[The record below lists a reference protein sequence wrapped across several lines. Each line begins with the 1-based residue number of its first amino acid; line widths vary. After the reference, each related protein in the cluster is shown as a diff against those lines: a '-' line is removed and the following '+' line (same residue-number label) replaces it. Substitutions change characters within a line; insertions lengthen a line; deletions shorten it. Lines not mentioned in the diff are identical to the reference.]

1 MKLKLENLSFAYE
14 NYGNTIREKI
24 FDGVNLYVQD
34 KEKILILGECG
45 SGKSTLSS
53 ILASLTPAYNQ
64 GKLEGEISYD
74 GKGIGSAHEMMSFLS
89 LVPQDP
95 GAYIITTSCEDELAY
110 PLESLAVSRD
120 EMKRRIDLSL
130 SAWGLERYR
139 TLMPAGLSGG
149 EKKRLAIACALI
161 SDPEF
166 VIFDESFDDLDVFWK
181 EKLGNV
187 IRDGNFTGIVTSA
200 RFIPSFRG
208 LFDAIYR
215 IEDRKL
221 VRISEDDAF
230 ENFSFSIPCLDVK
243 ETCTLEAVNIKIE
256 KERENTLFTLSVPSF
271 HLKRGEIVSLCGD
284 NGSGKSTFSRML
296 CAIESQSEG
305 SILMNG
311 ALADRK
317 TLQRQVG
324 YVFQNPDYQIFL
336 PSVRDELSY
345 SFSFLYVSKAE
356 REKRLEELSML
367 FSLDLDASAA
377 LMSYGERKRLQCAV
391 YYSLGRSFYILDE
404 IEASLP
410 YSESARMVEL
420 LASRGAGI
428 LLISHD
434 EDFVRCAAVRN
445 YMIESGVMHEI

>member
-74 GKGIGSAHEMMSFLS
+74 GKGIESAHEMMSFLS

-139 TLMPAGLSGG
+139 TVMPAGLSGG

-187 IRDGNFTGIVTSA
+187 IRDGDFTGIVTSA
-200 RFIPSFRG
+200 RFISSFRG
-208 LFDAIYR
+208 LFDAVYR

-243 ETCTLEAVNIKIE
+243 ETCTLEALNIKIE

-296 CAIESQSEG
+296 CALESPSEG
-305 SILMNG
+305 SILING
-311 ALADRK
+311 AVADRK

-356 REKRLEELSML
+356 KEKRLEELSML

-377 LMSYGERKRLQCAV
+377 LMSYGERKRLQCAI

-420 LASRGAGI
+420 LSSRGAGI

>member
-74 GKGIGSAHEMMSFLS
+74 GKGIESAHEMMSFLS

-139 TLMPAGLSGG
+139 TVMPAGLSGG

-187 IRDGNFTGIVTSA
+187 IRDGDFTGIVTSA

-208 LFDAIYR
+208 LFDAVYR

-221 VRISEDDAF
+221 VRINEDDAF
-230 ENFSFSIPCLDVK
+230 ENFSFSISCREVK
-243 ETCTLEAVNIKIE
+243 ETGTLEAENIKIE
-256 KERENTLFTLSVPSF
+256 KERENSLFTLSVPSF
-271 HLKRGEIVSLCGD
+271 YLKRGEIVSLCGD

-345 SFSFLYVSKAE
+345 SFSFLSLSKAE
-356 REKRLEELSML
+356 KEKRLEELSML

-377 LMSYGERKRLQCAV
+377 LMSYGERKRLQCAI

>member
-74 GKGIGSAHEMMSFLS
+74 GKGIESAHEMMSFLS

-139 TLMPAGLSGG
+139 TVMPAGLSGG

-187 IRDGNFTGIVTSA
+187 IRDGDFTGIVTSA

-208 LFDAIYR
+208 LFDAVYR

-296 CAIESQSEG
+296 CALESQSEG

-356 REKRLEELSML
+356 KEKRLEELSML

-377 LMSYGERKRLQCAV
+377 LMSYGERKRLQCAI

>member
-74 GKGIGSAHEMMSFLS
+74 GNGIESAHEMMSFLS

-139 TLMPAGLSGG
+139 TVMPAGLSGG

-187 IRDGNFTGIVTSA
+187 IRDGDFTCIVTSA

-208 LFDAIYR
+208 LFDAVYR
-215 IEDRKL
+215 IEERKL
-221 VRISEDDAF
+221 VRINEDDAF
-230 ENFSFSIPCLDVK
+230 ENFSFSLHPRDVK
-243 ETCTLEAVNIKIE
+243 ETGTLEAVNIKIE
-256 KERENTLFTLSVPSF
+256 KERENSLFTLSVPSF
-271 HLKRGEIVSLCGD
+271 RLKRGEIVSLCGD

-296 CAIESQSEG
+296 CALESQSEG
-305 SILMNG
+305 SILLNG

-356 REKRLEELSML
+356 KEKRLEELSML

-377 LMSYGERKRLQCAV
+377 LMSYGERKRLQCAI

>member
-45 SGKSTLSS
+45 SGKSTLSL

-74 GKGIGSAHEMMSFLS
+74 GKGIESAHEMMSFLS

-139 TLMPAGLSGG
+139 TVMPAGLSGG

-187 IRDGNFTGIVTSA
+187 IRDGDFTGIVTSA

-208 LFDAIYR
+208 LFDAVYR
-215 IEDRKL
+215 IEERKL
-221 VRISEDDAF
+221 VRINEDDAF
-230 ENFSFSIPCLDVK
+230 ENFSFSLSCREVK
-243 ETCTLEAVNIKIE
+243 ENGTLEAENIKIE
-256 KERENTLFTLSVPSF
+256 KERENSLFTLSVPTF

-296 CAIESQSEG
+296 CALESPSEG
-305 SILMNG
+305 SILING
-311 ALADRK
+311 AVADRK

-345 SFSFLYVSKAE
+345 SFSFLSLSKTE
-356 REKRLEELSML
+356 KEKRLEELSLL
-367 FSLDLDASAA
+367 FSLDLDASAS
-377 LMSYGERKRLQCAV
+377 LMSYGERKRLQCAI
-391 YYSLGRSFYILDE
+391 YYSLSRSFYILDE

-420 LASRGAGI
+420 LSSRGAGI

>member
-74 GKGIGSAHEMMSFLS
+74 GKGIESAHEMMSFLS

-139 TLMPAGLSGG
+139 TVMPAGLSGG

-208 LFDAIYR
+208 LFDAVYR
-215 IEDRKL
+215 IEEREL

-243 ETCTLEAVNIKIE
+243 ETCTLEALNIKIE

-296 CAIESQSEG
+296 CALESQSEG

-356 REKRLEELSML
+356 KEKRLEELSML

-377 LMSYGERKRLQCAV
+377 LMSYGERKRLQCAI

>member
-64 GKLEGEISYD
+64 GKLEGDISYD
-74 GKGIGSAHEMMSFLS
+74 GKGIESAHEMMSFLS

-139 TLMPAGLSGG
+139 TVMPAGLSGG

-187 IRDGNFTGIVTSA
+187 IRDGDFTGIVTSA

-208 LFDAIYR
+208 LFDAVYR

-296 CAIESQSEG
+296 CALESQSEG

-356 REKRLEELSML
+356 KEKRLEELSML

-377 LMSYGERKRLQCAV
+377 LMSYGERKRLQCAI

-420 LASRGAGI
+420 LSSRGAGI

>member
-74 GKGIGSAHEMMSFLS
+74 GKGIESAHEMMSFLS

-139 TLMPAGLSGG
+139 TVMPAGLSGG

-208 LFDAIYR
+208 LFDAVYR

-230 ENFSFSIPCLDVK
+230 ENFSFSIPYLDVK
-243 ETCTLEAVNIKIE
+243 ETCTLEALNIKIE

-296 CAIESQSEG
+296 CALESPSQG
-305 SILMNG
+305 SILING
-311 ALADRK
+311 AVADRK

-356 REKRLEELSML
+356 KEKRLEELSML

-377 LMSYGERKRLQCAV
+377 LMSYGERKRLQCAI

-420 LASRGAGI
+420 LSSRGAGI

>member
-74 GKGIGSAHEMMSFLS
+74 GKGIESAHEMMSFLS

-139 TLMPAGLSGG
+139 TVMPAGLSGG

-187 IRDGNFTGIVTSA
+187 IRDGDFTGIVTSA

-208 LFDAIYR
+208 LFDAVYR
-215 IEDRKL
+215 IKERKL
-221 VRISEDDAF
+221 VRINEDDAF
-230 ENFSFSIPCLDVK
+230 ENFSFSISCREVK
-243 ETCTLEAVNIKIE
+243 GTGILEAENIKIE
-256 KERENTLFTLSVPSF
+256 KERENSLFTLSVPTF

-296 CAIESQSEG
+296 CALESQSEG

-356 REKRLEELSML
+356 KEKRLEELSML

-377 LMSYGERKRLQCAV
+377 LMSYGERKRLQCAI

>member
-34 KEKILILGECG
+34 KEKILILGQCG

-64 GKLEGEISYD
+64 GKLEGDISYD
-74 GKGIGSAHEMMSFLS
+74 GKGIESAHEMMSFLS

-110 PLESLAVSRD
+110 PLESLAVSRE

-139 TLMPAGLSGG
+139 TVMPAGLSGG

-208 LFDAIYR
+208 LFDAVYR
-215 IEDRKL
+215 IEEREL

-243 ETCTLEAVNIKIE
+243 ETCTLEALSIKIE

-271 HLKRGEIVSLCGD
+271 HLKKGEIVSLCGD

-296 CAIESQSEG
+296 CALESQSEG

-356 REKRLEELSML
+356 KEKRLEELSML

-377 LMSYGERKRLQCAV
+377 LMSYGERKRLQCAI

-445 YMIESGVMHEI
+445 YIIESGVMHEI

>member
-74 GKGIGSAHEMMSFLS
+74 GKGIESAHEMMSFLS

-139 TLMPAGLSGG
+139 TVMPAGLSGG

-187 IRDGNFTGIVTSA
+187 IRDGDFTGIVTSA

-208 LFDAIYR
+208 LFDAVYR

-243 ETCTLEAVNIKIE
+243 ETCTLEALNIKIE

-296 CAIESQSEG
+296 CALESQSEG

-356 REKRLEELSML
+356 KEKRLEELSML

-377 LMSYGERKRLQCAV
+377 LMSYGERKRLQCAI

-420 LASRGAGI
+420 LSSRGAGI

>member
-64 GKLEGEISYD
+64 GKLEGEISYG
-74 GKGIGSAHEMMSFLS
+74 GKGIESAHEMMSFLS
-89 LVPQDP
+89 LVPQEP

-139 TLMPAGLSGG
+139 TVMPAGLSGG

-187 IRDGNFTGIVTSA
+187 IRDGDFTGIVTSA

-208 LFDAIYR
+208 LFDAVYR
-215 IEDRKL
+215 IEERKL
-221 VRISEDDAF
+221 VRINEDDAF
-230 ENFSFSIPCLDVK
+230 ENFSFSISCREVK
-243 ETCTLEAVNIKIE
+243 ETGTLEAENIKIE
-256 KERENTLFTLSVPSF
+256 KERENSLFTLSVPSF
-271 HLKRGEIVSLCGD
+271 HLKRGEIVSLCGE

-296 CAIESQSEG
+296 CALESPSQG
-305 SILMNG
+305 SILING
-311 ALADRK
+311 AVADRK

-345 SFSFLYVSKAE
+345 SFSFLSLSKTE
-356 REKRLEELSML
+356 KEKRLEELSLL
-367 FSLDLDASAA
+367 FSLDLDASAS
-377 LMSYGERKRLQCAV
+377 LMSYGERKRLQCAI

-420 LASRGAGI
+420 LSSRGAGI

>member
-74 GKGIGSAHEMMSFLS
+74 GKGIESAHEMMSFLS

-139 TLMPAGLSGG
+139 TVMPAGLSGG

-187 IRDGNFTGIVTSA
+187 IRDGDFTGIVTSA

-208 LFDAIYR
+208 LFDAVYR

-243 ETCTLEAVNIKIE
+243 ETCTLEALNIKIE

-356 REKRLEELSML
+356 KEKRLEELSML

-377 LMSYGERKRLQCAV
+377 LMSYGERKRLQCAI

>member
-208 LFDAIYR
+208 LFDAVYR

-296 CAIESQSEG
+296 CALESQSEG